1 MKEIRMI
8 RAVVKPA
15 PDGKYVATVEDKG
28 GNVLWGPS
36 EPDEHDKALKAA
48 QRERDRILRVASN
61 RLSRVKK

>member
-1 MKEIRMI
+1 MI
-8 RAVVKPA
+8 RTIVRQLS
-15 PDGKYVATVEDKG
+15 DGKYVASVEDKG